1 MTGVKADVCR
11 TFGVVFEDVSC
22 EQVATKTLR
31 AAYTWGGVA
40 ALFVD
45 ESGVARAVC
54 VGTPECDLRMRTE
67 GAHLV
72 GVYACACNS
81 GGANR
86 DARKRLAEDVFHHME
101 QRTFI
106 DGVLA

>member
-1 MTGVKADVCR
+1 MTGSATDVCR

-22 EQVATKTLR
+22 EQVASKTLR

-45 ESGVARAVC
+45 EAGTARAVC
-54 VGTPECDLRMRTE
+54 VGTPECDRRMRYQV
-67 GAHLV
+67 AHLV
-72 GVYACACNS
+72 GVYTCTCNS

-86 DARKRLAEDVFHHME
+86 DARARLAEDVFHHME

-106 DGVLA
+106 DGVLV

>member
-1 MTGVKADVCR
+1 MTGVKADVIR
-11 TFGVVFEDVSC
+11 TFGTVFEDVSC
-22 EQVATKTLR
+22 DQVATKTLR
-31 AAYTWGGVA
+31 AAFTWGGVA

-45 ESGVARAVC
+45 EAGTARAVC
-54 VGTPECDLRMRTE
+54 VGTPECDRRMRSQV
-67 GAHLV
+67 AHLV
-72 GVYACACNS
+72 GFYTCTTNK

-86 DARKRLAEDVFHHME
+86 DARARLAEDVFHHME

>member
-1 MTGVKADVCR
+1 MTGSATDVIR
-11 TFGVVFEDVSC
+11 TFGTVFEDVSC

-31 AAYTWGGVA
+31 AAFTWGGVA

-54 VGTPECDLRMRTE
+54 AGTPECDRRMRSQV
-67 GAHLV
+67 AHLV
-72 GVYACACNS
+72 GFYTCTTNK

-86 DARKRLAEDVFHHME
+86 DARARLAEDVFHHME

-106 DGVLA
+106 DGALV